1 MQEVGP
7 QAEGRYSMATRV
19 REKAKARKENA
30 DKRPR
35 AIAKYIRISPF
46 KVRAVLNL
54 IRGKGY
60 REAVGILENLNKS
73 SCTPVLKVVKSAAA
87 NAENNLE
94 MNPDSLY
101 IAECYADQGATLK
114 RYRPR
119 AFGRAGQI
127 LKRTSYIT
135 IIMDE
140 RQ

>member
-1 MQEVGP
+1 
-7 QAEGRYSMATRV
+7 MATRV

-46 KVRAVLNL
+46 KVRAVLDL

-73 SCTPVLKVVKSAAA
+73 SSTPILKVVNSAAA
-87 NAENNLE
+87 NAENNLD
-94 MNPDSLY
+94 MNPELLY
-101 IAECYADQGATLK
+101 IAECYANQGTTLK

-127 LKRTSYIT
+127 LKRTSSIT
-135 IIMDE
+135 VIMDE